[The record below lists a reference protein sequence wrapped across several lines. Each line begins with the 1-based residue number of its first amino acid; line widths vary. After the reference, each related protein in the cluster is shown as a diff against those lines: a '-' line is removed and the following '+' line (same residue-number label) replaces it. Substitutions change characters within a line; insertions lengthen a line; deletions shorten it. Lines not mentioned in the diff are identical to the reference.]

1 MQPQRPVQPQDTRQI
16 LFSERNQS
24 TLQTILLQDFQER
37 YDLTVEGKERKRLSN
52 TLTHYCNEVYQK
64 QGNKPIQVLNKEI
77 LVATSKD
84 FLKYMERKEVT
95 RDTNSVKQVM
105 NEQLF
110 QETSQRFER
119 VNQERQEVK
128 ALPPPIP
135 DFRIS
140 LKEDGPPAAEIFELA
155 KKQRELELL
164 KAEQGLQQ
172 RVQSDTNFRMQQSAQ
187 NKQTELVLRNQVVV
201 PSQERDTS
209 LVVLPD
215 RRELMLAP
223 IGSFDTMNRDRE
235 PSYDQGRLLG
245 QANGNPTISEPALL
259 ATVRPLPQDVIVREN
274 SVVSYREVEN
284 NLFIYSADR
293 DWLRNNKENRYNFTV
308 NFDPAANN
316 QSFGP
321 TLASQQ
327 KFKNIVR
334 IELVKCIMPGECL
347 SITVQRKRTDPVT
360 DTTFMDNILNLPYVI
375 VRVAELENNN
385 YGTDNFLDRSFGVL
399 QYDAQWLADNTVQP
413 GYTRGFLGMIPKF
426 MKCQKEFYPTPL
438 STLQKMT
445 IDIRRP
451 NGELVSVSPD
461 TFDIGGII
469 APQAAVS
476 YELNVF
482 QGTRTLGTAF
492 PFTNAIKFGETQL
505 TYNVTVPAIN
515 GTAANFYINT
525 TKYFSKFEISPGDR
539 IQIAGYTYTEGALND
554 PDYGQS
560 LRAFCTWINR
570 PEGHIVLNYAYSVGL
585 DTNNLNPP
593 GNIMD
598 GLNDLGYANFL
609 IIQAPYQ
616 DPSSGNVALMPFGS
630 MLPDGVYPNIG
641 SILNAFGAA
650 LQSPVRLINLNKQLN
665 MVFRIITR
673 DMDSLPQLR
682 PDNNY

>member
-16 LFSERNQS
+16 LFSERNQT
-24 TLQTILLQDFQER
+24 TLETILLQDFQER
-37 YDLTVEGKERKRLSN
+37 YDLSLEAKEQKRLSN
-52 TLTHYCNEVYQK
+52 TLAHYCNEVYQK

-84 FLKYMERKEVT
+84 FLQYIQRKETT
-95 RDTNSVKQVM
+95 RGTNSVKQVM

-128 ALPPPIP
+128 TLPPPIP

-172 RVQSDTNFRMQQSAQ
+172 RVQSDMNFRAQQSAQ

-201 PSQERDTS
+201 PTQDRDTS

-223 IGSFDTMNRDRE
+223 IGSFDTMNRD

-245 QANGNPTISEPALL
+245 QANGNPTLSEPALV
-259 ATVRPLPQDVIVREN
+259 APVRPLPQDMLVREN

-321 TLASQQ
+321 SLASQQ

-347 SITVQRKRTDPVT
+347 SVTVQRKSTDQVT

-413 GYTRGFLGMIPKF
+413 GYTRGYLGMIPKF

-451 NGELVSVSPD
+451 NGELVSVLPD

-469 APQAAVS
+469 APQAAYN
-476 YELNVF
+476 YESNLF
-482 QGTRTLGTAF
+482 QVTRTLGTAF
-492 PFTNAIKFGETQL
+492 PFTSAIKFGETVL

-554 PDYGQS
+554 PDYGET
-560 LRAFCTWINR
+560 LRAFCKWINR

-585 DTNNLNPP
+585 NTNNFNPP
-593 GNIMD
+593 GNILD
-598 GLNDLGYANFL
+598 GVNELGYANFL

-616 DPSSGNVALMPFGS
+616 DPSSGNVALMPFGE